1 MLPRLKYHNPSVPMT
16 VERKEDQNGPATLSI
31 HLRQPQSTHSKTSE
45 FSNPPIDM
53 QESSN
58 PSVITIDMK
67 NRTEDAIW
75 EEFVKASGAK
85 EVKPT
90 KDETQMLADLE
101 EQKIK
106 GNKDSERSKL
116 VRAQFKKE
124 QAMLDAA
131 RGAV

>member
-1 MLPRLKYHNPSVPMT
+1 
-16 VERKEDQNGPATLSI
+16 
-31 HLRQPQSTHSKTSE
+31 
-45 FSNPPIDM
+45 
-53 QESSN
+53 
-58 PSVITIDMK
+58 MK